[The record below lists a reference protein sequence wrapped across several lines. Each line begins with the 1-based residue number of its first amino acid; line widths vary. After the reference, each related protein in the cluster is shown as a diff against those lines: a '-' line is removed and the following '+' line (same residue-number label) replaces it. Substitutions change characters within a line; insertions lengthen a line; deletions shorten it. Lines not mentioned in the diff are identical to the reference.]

1 MSFRKTGKFLHNS
14 EGEAGEDAFATMV
27 ARVLRGRFKERPAS
41 IKIVARWTGASERTV
56 KNWFSG
62 HCAPRGH
69 FFRSLVLNCP
79 EMLDAF
85 LLSVGGGD
93 RLASAKLMEVQR
105 VLKEALAQIEVL
117 TTGTSDAP

>member
-1 MSFRKTGKFLHNS
+1 MSFHKTGKFLHRS
-14 EGEAGEDAFATMV
+14 GGDGEDAFAAMV
-27 ARVLRGRFKERPAS
+27 SMVLRGRFEDRPAS
-41 IKIVARWTGASERTV
+41 IKVVARWTGASERTV

-93 RLASAKLMEVQR
+93 RLAFAKLMEVQR
-105 VLKEALAQIEVL
+105 VLKETLAQIEVL